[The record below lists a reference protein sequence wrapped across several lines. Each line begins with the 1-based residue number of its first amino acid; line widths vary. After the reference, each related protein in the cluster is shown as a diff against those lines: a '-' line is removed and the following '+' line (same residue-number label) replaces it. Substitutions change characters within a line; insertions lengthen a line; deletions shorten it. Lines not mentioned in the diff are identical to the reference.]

1 MLETSKDVLNIL
13 LGVSVLMLAIWL
25 SWVLYQVGKTLQNIN
40 RAMSMVQQVAASAHQ
55 LIDKLKEKTS
65 NLGTY
70 LALIAKGG
78 EQIFD
83 FVRERRASARNQKK
97 SNKTKD

>member
-40 RAMSMVQQVAASAHQ
+40 KAMSMVQQVAESMHQ
-55 LIDKLKEKTS
+55 LVDRLKEKAS
-65 NLGTY
+65 NFGTY

-83 FVRERRASARNQKK
+83 FVKERQNKKRSSRNSKK
-97 SNKTKD
+97 DL

>member
-40 RAMSMVQQVAASAHQ
+40 RAMSMVQQAAESIRQ
-55 LIDKLKEKTS
+55 LIDKLKDKAS
-65 NLGTY
+65 NIGTY

-83 FVRERRASARNQKK
+83 FVKERQSATKNR
-97 SNKTKD
+97 STANKTKR

>member
-40 RAMSMVQQVAASAHQ
+40 KAMSMVQQVAESAHQ

-83 FVRERRASARNQKK
+83 FVKERRAKK
-97 SNKTKD
+97 STSRNSKKDL

>member
-1 MLETSKDVLNIL
+1 MLETSRDVLNIL

-40 RAMSMVQQVAASAHQ
+40 QAMSMLQRTAESMQQ
-55 LIDKLKEKTS
+55 LIDRLKDKAS
-65 NLGTY
+65 NIGSY
-70 LALIAKGG
+70 LAIIAKGG

-83 FVRERRASARNQKK
+83 FVKERQAKK
-97 SNKTKD
+97 TSSRSSKKDL

>member
-13 LGVSVLMLAIWL
+13 LGVSFFLIAVWL

-40 RAMSMVQQVAASAHQ
+40 KAMSMVHQAAESMHQ
-55 LIDKLKEKTS
+55 LIDRLKEKAS
-65 NLGTY
+65 NIGTY
-70 LALIAKGG
+70 LALMAKGG

-83 FVRERRASARNQKK
+83 FIKERQAKK
-97 SNKTKD
+97 SSSRSSKKDL

>member
-13 LGVSVLMLAIWL
+13 LGVSFFLIAIWL

-40 RAMSMVQQVAASAHQ
+40 KAMSMVHQAAESMHQ
-55 LIDKLKEKTS
+55 LIDRLKEKAS
-65 NLGTY
+65 NIGTY

-83 FVRERRASARNQKK
+83 FVKERQASVKNK
-97 SNKTKD
+97 STANKTKS

>member
-13 LGVSVLMLAIWL
+13 LGVSFFLIAIWL

-40 RAMSMVQQVAASAHQ
+40 KAMSMVQQAAESMHQ
-55 LIDKLKEKTS
+55 LIDKLKDKAS
-65 NLGTY
+65 NIGTY
-70 LALIAKGG
+70 LALMAKGG

-83 FVRERRASARNQKK
+83 FIKERQAKK
-97 SNKTKD
+97 SSSRSSKKDL

>member
-13 LGVSVLMLAIWL
+13 LGVSFFLIAIWL

-40 RAMSMVQQVAASAHQ
+40 RAMSMVQQAAESIRQ
-55 LIDKLKEKTS
+55 LIDKLKDKAS
-65 NLGTY
+65 NIGTY

-83 FVRERRASARNQKK
+83 FVKERQNKKRSSRNSKK
-97 SNKTKD
+97 DL

>member
-13 LGVSVLMLAIWL
+13 LGVSFFLIAIWL

-40 RAMSMVQQVAASAHQ
+40 RAMSMVHQAAESMHQ
-55 LIDKLKEKTS
+55 LIDKLKEKAS
-65 NLGTY
+65 NIGTY
-70 LALIAKGG
+70 LAILAKGG

-83 FVRERRASARNQKK
+83 FIKERQAKK
-97 SNKTKD
+97 TSSRSSKKDL

>member
-40 RAMSMVQQVAASAHQ
+40 RAMSMVQQAAESIRQ
-55 LIDKLKEKTS
+55 LIDKLKDKAS
-65 NLGTY
+65 NIGTY

-83 FVRERRASARNQKK
+83 FVKERQSAAKNR
-97 SNKTKD
+97 STANKTKR

>member
-13 LGVSVLMLAIWL
+13 LGVSFFLIAVWL

-40 RAMSMVQQVAASAHQ
+40 QAMSMLQKATESMQQ
-55 LIDKLKEKTS
+55 LLDRLKEKAS
-65 NLGTY
+65 NIGTY
-70 LALIAKGG
+70 LALLAKGG

-83 FVRERRASARNQKK
+83 FVKERQAKK
-97 SNKTKD
+97 TSSRSSKKDL

>member
-25 SWVLYQVGKTLQNIN
+25 SWVLYQVSKTLQNIN
-40 RAMSMVQQVAASAHQ
+40 KAMSMVQQVAESMHQ
-55 LIDKLKEKTS
+55 LIDRLKEKAS

-83 FVRERRASARNQKK
+83 FVKERQAKK
-97 SNKTKD
+97 SKKTKE